1 MHVFSP
7 PENESRK
14 AAKRKGSWAHQQ
26 TDKITPWTI
35 VSLSV
40 VEDVGESDS
49 KLWKDRRVNV
59 IQGSI
64 AGRLENFPG
73 SVETSSCLL
82 NQKHQHL
89 VHSSKEWKSTLSRS
103 RSPTHY
109 PLQKVDLWWS
119 MWRQGVA
126 WSMLAWRGWPKESN
140 INCWKLRGSMSTAF
154 AKSLEASQ
162 IYITSLPADV
172 GLHHVTSC
180 YIIATSVPLLL
191 PQYYSIQLPSAI
203 GLSLCQINIDKQEI
217 LPLKSPFIWSDGF
230 SMLQPTPCNQVRIQ
244 NK

>member
-1 MHVFSP
+1 MDNCRPAQFQTAELQNNSKELLC

-14 AAKRKGSWAHQQ
+14 AAKRKGSWAHQP

-35 VSLSV
+35 VSLSAV
-40 VEDVGESDS
+40 KDVGESDS

-89 VHSSKEWKSTLSRS
+89 VHSSKEWKSMKICFVKVTK
-103 RSPTHY
+103 PY
-109 PLQKVDLWWS
+109 PLPSTKGWS

-162 IYITSLPADV
+162 ICITSLPADV

-180 YIIATSVPLLL
+180 HIMLHHVTCYVMLDHRYICTTLTPSV
-191 PQYYSIQLPSAI
+191 
-203 GLSLCQINIDKQEI
+203 SLNTASFSHRFVIMPDKH
-217 LPLKSPFIWSDGF
+217 
-230 SMLQPTPCNQVRIQ
+230 R
-244 NK
+244 